1 MTRLTWLGHATVL
14 LEISGVRLLFDPFLE
29 SGIGP
34 VRRRAQAAVFDPI
47 SIDAVLVSHAHHD
60 HLHIPSLRRF
70 RRDIRLIVPVG
81 TERLLRPNGFTDVT
95 ELAEGGSTTLLGD
108 ILVRAVPAAH
118 DGRRLPFGP
127 AAPALGYVVE
137 GEHTV
142 YFAGDTDLFPAMSQV
157 AEDLDL
163 AILPIGGWGP
173 TLRGGHL
180 DPERA
185 ATALTM
191 LRPRMAIAVH
201 WGTLWP
207 IGLGRVR
214 RHRFEEPGARF
225 IEAARV
231 VAPDVSIPL
240 LDPGDSIELPP
251 TSSKRSAGR
260 C

>member
-1 MTRLTWLGHATVL
+1 
-14 LEISGVRLLFDPFLE
+14 
-29 SGIGP
+29 
-34 VRRRAQAAVFDPI
+34 
-47 SIDAVLVSHAHHD
+47 
-60 HLHIPSLRRF
+60 
-70 RRDIRLIVPVG
+70 
-81 TERLLRPNGFTDVT
+81 
-95 ELAEGGSTTLLGD
+95 
-108 ILVRAVPAAH
+108 
-118 DGRRLPFGP
+118 
-127 AAPALGYVVE
+127 
-137 GEHTV
+137 
-142 YFAGDTDLFPAMSQV
+142 MSEV

-180 DPERA
+180 DPKA

-191 LRPRMAIAVH
+191 LRPDGGRRAL
-201 WGTLWP
+201 GNSRP

-214 RHRFEEPGARF
+214 RHRFEEPGTRF

>member
-1 MTRLTWLGHATVL
+1 MIVPRGGGPVVRSVGFAEVL
-14 LEISGVRLLFDPFLE
+14 EFDP
-29 SGIGP
+29 G
-34 VRRRAQAAVFDPI
+34 
-47 SIDAVLVSHAHHD
+47 DAVRIGGV
-60 HLHIPSLRRF
+60 
-70 RRDIRLIVPVG
+70 DI
-81 TERLLRPNGFTDVT
+81 
-95 ELAEGGSTTLLGD
+95 
-108 ILVRAVPAAH
+108 RAVPALH
-118 DGRRLPFGP
+118 SGKRMPFGP
-127 AAPALGYVVE
+127 TGPPLGYMIR
-137 GEHTV
+137 GDASI
-142 YFAGDTDLFPAMSQV
+142 YFAGDTDLFPAMSEV

-225 IEAARV
+225 IEAARL

-251 TSSKRSAGR
+251 ASSKRSAAR

>member
-1 MTRLTWLGHATVL
+1 MTRVTWLGHATVL
-14 LEISGVRLLFDPFLE
+14 LEMSGFRLLFDPLLVT
-29 SGIGP
+29 GIGP
-34 VRRRAQAAVFDPI
+34 VRRRAKPLTVDPQ
-47 SIDAVLVSHAHHD
+47 SIDAILISHAHQD
-60 HLHIPSLRRF
+60 HLHVPSLRQF

-81 TERLLRPNGFTDVT
+81 TGRLLRANGFIDVT
-95 ELAEGGSTTLLGD
+95 ELAEGGTTSLGD
-108 ILVRAVPAAH
+108 VLVRAVPAAH
-118 DGRRLPFGP
+118 DGRRVPFGP
-127 AAPALGYVVE
+127 AAPALGYVIE
-137 GEHTV
+137 GERTV
-142 YFAGDTDLFPAMSQV
+142 YFAGDTDLFPAMSEV
-157 AEDLDL
+157 AEDLDI

-185 ATALTM
+185 ALALTM

-231 VAPDVSIPL
+231 VAPDVAIPQ
-240 LDPGDSIELPP
+240 LDPGDSIELPQ
-251 TSSKRSAGR
+251 RR